1 MSLRAVMIDRR
12 EPAWIQNLSFGG
24 AMTAVT
30 ELQYGDLL
38 ATTDDGVL
46 LAIERKTPTD
56 LLNSIRDDRL
66 WSQLAG
72 IRATSQWAYLL
83 VTGSLQC
90 GSDGN
95 VVTDSRPTGWSWAAL
110 QGALLQVQELGV
122 FVVFASNDADYEPT
136 VARLAAR
143 SHQAEI
149 VIPPAREPRILSEA
163 ERVLTALPGI
173 GYEKVVPILEYCSNA
188 AWALSYLTHLENQE
202 RIPGIGPGTKRAVR
216 RALGLNDDQMLSVI
230 VSDTGNPAIQE
241 S

>member
-1 MSLRAVMIDRR
+1 MTITAVICDSR
-12 EPAWIQNLSFGG
+12 EPTWIQNLGFNG
-24 AMTAVT
+24 AMKAVT

-72 IRATSQWAYLL
+72 IKATSQWAYLL
-83 VTGSLQC
+83 VTGVLQC
-90 GSDGN
+90 GADGN
-95 VVTDSRPTGWSWAAL
+95 VVTDSRTTGWSWSAL
-110 QGALLQVQELGV
+110 QGALLQAQELGV
-122 FVVFASNDADYEPT
+122 FVVLATGDADYEPT
-136 VARLAAR
+136 VTRLAAR
-143 SHQAEI
+143 SHQSEI

-173 GYEKVVPILEYCSNA
+173 GCEKVVPILEYCANA
-188 AWALSYLTHLENQE
+188 AWALTYLTHLENQE

-230 VSDTGNPAIQE
+230 VTDTGNPVTQE